1 MRNYSS
7 AVTKIKKSIFLDTIE
22 FNNILDNCLIIK
34 NTYDNM
40 IEEALTLENNKYYV
54 NDNLVIEEAIS
65 YISDEE
71 EQDEFKD
78 NALILAALIKKII
91 NGYKPRYKSVIYFEK
106 KNDEYTYYLD
116 GIDYIYRSYLYIQ
129 KYINPDIRM
138 PIRILQ
144 MLWGK

>member
-144 MLWGK
+144 ML

>member
-1 MRNYSS
+1 MRHYSS

-34 NTYDNM
+34 NTSDNM

-71 EQDEFKD
+71 EQDEFED
-78 NALILAALIKKII
+78 NALILASLIKKII
-91 NGYKPRYKSVIYFEK
+91 NGYKPRYKSIIYFEK
-106 KNDEYTYYLD
+106 KNDEYIYYLD

-144 MLWGK
+144 ML

>member
-116 GIDYIYRSYLYIQ
+116 GIYYIYRSYLYIQ

-144 MLWGK
+144 ML